1 MGKSLRLPE
10 STLCVNDSQ
19 DIIDENT
26 ISNKGTY
33 NFSSSAKDSIGDNV
47 PEVSI
52 IDLTPYLL
60 RKSSM
65 AIPGLKH
72 HQLSVLDTLPA
83 ASKQHILV

>member
-10 STLCVNDSQ
+10 STLFVNDNQ

-26 ISNKGTY
+26 ISNKETY
-33 NFSSSAKDSIGDNV
+33 NFSSSAKDSIGDSV

-52 IDLTPYLL
+52 IDLTPYL

-72 HQLSVLDTLPA
+72 HQLSVLDTLPE
-83 ASKQHILV
+83 ASKKQDILV